1 MANEDSPDAGAAYF
15 AMKRGLTDGLNPH
28 PFYDAA
34 RAQMARKSRIAAES
48 TGGPLIGNWSELG
61 PANAGGRTL
70 ALLIDPHDR
79 QVMYSAAVSGGVFKS
94 VNAGLTWANT
104 GDAMANLDVSSL
116 AFDPD
121 DTRVIYAGTGE
132 GYYREDVRGTAL
144 VIRGD
149 GIFVSRDA
157 GSTWSQL
164 PSTAGDDFDFVND
177 LAVSPHDHMRIYA
190 ATRTG
195 VWRSPDGGDSWTNVL
210 PTTVKGGCLDLAL
223 RGDTDGDFLFASCGT
238 FEQATVYRNKN
249 AESAAAW
256 ESVLTDPN
264 MGRTSLAIAPSNPN
278 IIYALAANN
287 AAGPYDQ
294 GLLAVFR
301 SDQSGDAGSWSARI
315 RTDTATD
322 YVSTLLLTNPLGALS
337 SQCHAGTSEMSNL
350 GWHANVIAV
359 DPTNPDYLW
368 AGGIDLFRS
377 NDGGATWT
385 PASAWWI
392 SPFATSYV
400 HADLHAIVFPPGFGE
415 SNHAMYIATDGGVF
429 ETDNAAAVPT
439 QQVSGTTIICRG
451 AADLTFHTYNQ
462 GNASIQFYSGAAT
475 PDGSHYLG
483 GAQDNGTFAGDANSW
498 SSIFGGDGGYVA
510 VDPSDPGM
518 WYFEYQYANLARR
531 LSDGTFR
538 GAASGLSDD
547 FVFVTP
553 YTLNPNQPAQLWTGG
568 RFLWRSNDRGQ
579 SWTRL
584 ASAGQLNGQLSAIA
598 IARGSAGNIV
608 AATTSGAIYRD
619 VTTGTPA
626 GAWPSTTPRSGFV
639 SSLTFVDEHTVYATY
654 ALFGGG
660 PHLWRSTDAG
670 ATWSPLGLDLPD
682 LPLHAVAAYGN
693 RLFLGTDLG
702 IFVSSDNGASWTA
715 DPAFPAVITEAVFI
729 GRDATGPALYAFT
742 HGRGAWR
749 ASLGAPPK
757 RRAVGH

>member
-1 MANEDSPDAGAAYF
+1 
-15 AMKRGLTDGLNPH
+15 MKRGLTAGFNPH
-28 PFYDAA
+28 PLYDAA
-34 RAQMARKSRIAAES
+34 RAQMARRSRIAAEAV
-48 TGGPLIGNWSELG
+48 GGTLIGNWTELG
-61 PANAGGRTL
+61 PTDAGGRMR
-70 ALLIDPHDR
+70 AILIDPHDP
-79 QVMYSAAVSGGVFKS
+79 QVMYAAAVSGGVFKS
-94 VNAGLTWANT
+94 VNAGKVWTDT

-144 VIRGD
+144 VIRGN

-157 GSTWSQL
+157 GATWFQL
-164 PSTAGDDFDFVND
+164 SSTAGDDFDFVND
-177 LAVSPHDHMRIYA
+177 LAVSPHDHLRMYA

-195 VWRSPDGGDSWTNVL
+195 VWRSADRGDSWTNVL

-223 RGDTDGDFLFASCGT
+223 RSDTDGDFLFASCGT
-238 FEQATVYRNKN
+238 FEQATVYRNRN

-278 IIYALAANN
+278 IIYALAASN
-287 AAGPYDQ
+287 APGDYYQ

-301 SDQSGDAGSWSARI
+301 SDQGGDPGSWSERI

-322 YVSTLLLTNPLGALS
+322 YVSTLLLTNPIAALS
-337 SQCHAGTSEMSNL
+337 PQCHTGGRDMSNL
-350 GWHANVIAV
+350 GWHGNVIAV
-359 DPTNPDYLW
+359 DPTNPDNVW

-377 NDGGATWT
+377 HDGGRTWQ
-385 PASAWWI
+385 PVSAWWV
-392 SPFATSYV
+392 SPSANSYV

-415 SNHAMYIATDGGVF
+415 SNHAMYIGTDGGIY
-429 ETDNAAAVPT
+429 ETDNAVAAPAQPMNSV
-439 QQVSGTTIICRG
+439 TIVCRG
-451 AADLTFHTYNQ
+451 AADLIFHTYNH

-475 PDGSHYLG
+475 PDGSQYLG
-483 GAQDNGTFAGDANSW
+483 GAQDNGTIAGDAVSW
-498 SSIFGGDGGYVA
+498 QSIFGGDGGYVA
-510 VDPSDPGM
+510 IDPSDPGT
-518 WYFEYQYANLARR
+518 WYVEYQYANLARR
-531 LSDGTFR
+531 LSDGTVR

-553 YTLNPNQPAQLWTGG
+553 FTLNPNQPAQLWTGG
-568 RFLWRSNDRGQ
+568 RYLWRSSDHGQ

-584 ASAGQLNGQLSAIA
+584 TDAGQLNGQLSAIA
-598 IARGSAGNIV
+598 IARGNAGNIV
-608 AATTSGAIYRD
+608 AATTTGAIYRN
-619 VTTGTPA
+619 TATGTPS
-626 GAWPSTTPRSGFV
+626 GAWPSTTPRPGFV
-639 SSLTFVDEHTVYATY
+639 SSLTFVDDRTVYATY

-670 ATWSPLGLDLPD
+670 ATWSAIGLDLPD
-682 LPLHAVAAYGN
+682 LPLHAVAAYGS

-702 IFVSSDNGASWTA
+702 VFVSTDNGATWTA
-715 DPAFPAVITEAVFI
+715 DPAFPAVITEAVFV
-729 GRDATGPALYAFT
+729 GRDTTGPALYAFT

-749 ASLGAPPK
+749 ASLGGPPK
-757 RRAVGH
+757 RRAVGR